1 MGFAQPREGRLQMRK
16 SLLVTSVAVALGLG
30 LVLVAVSE
38 GTSGAAA
45 NQQRIDL
52 VTRATAINNF
62 VDVGPAGATPGDI
75 YVFSDDVAFASDP
88 ATKVGRADGRC
99 MLIDLSSARFGC
111 TIITSLPNGDI
122 TTEGTLINAAGAK
135 STGAITGGTKDFQ
148 KARGE
153 GVLDLGPP
161 EGPHRVTLLVTLLP

>member
-1 MGFAQPREGRLQMRK
+1 MRK
-16 SLLVTSVAVALGLG
+16 SLLVTSVAIALGLG

-38 GTSGAAA
+38 GTSGAVA

-62 VDVGPAGATPGDI
+62 VDVGPTGATPGDL
-75 YVFSDDVAFASDP
+75 YVFSDDVALASDP
-88 ATKVGRADGRC
+88 TTKVGRADGRC

-122 TTEGTLINAAGAK
+122 TTEGTLINASGAK
-135 STGAITGGTKDFQ
+135 STGAVRA
-148 KARGE
+148 ARKTFKKPAAKGFLISAHPK
-153 GVLDLGPP
+153 GLTASPCC
-161 EGPHRVTLLVTLLP
+161 